1 MVRVP
6 RITAKPFP
14 PWFVSHEPAHLGNAS
29 NPLFLWK
36 YLNLNKKWVPL
47 AIVVVLGAALLLVK
61 RFGKTDNAKPK
72 TRTEKKTDPAA
83 DVNRNRGFDRRVSY
97 IEYTQHAKC
106 RMQCRQITQSEVEEI
121 MKDGAINY
129 KKSDVNDRPCPTYAL
144 EGITSDNQ
152 RVRIVFAQCDLKT
165 KVVTCIDLNTDWECH
180 CPGDDDDSNS
190 HRDKNDRK

>member
-1 MVRVP
+1 M
-6 RITAKPFP
+6 
-14 PWFVSHEPAHLGNAS
+14 SHDPYHLGNAP

-36 YLNLNKKWVPL
+36 YLNLNRKWVPL

-61 RFGKTDNAKPK
+61 RFSKDNKVKPK
-72 TRTEKKTDPAA
+72 TTTDRRTDPAA

-106 RMQCRQITQSEVEEI
+106 RMQCRHITQAEVDEI
-121 MKDGAINY
+121 MKDGTINY

-180 CPGDDDDSNS
+180 CPGDDDNADNN
-190 HRDKNDRK
+190 RDKNHGK

>member
-106 RMQCRQITQSEVEEI
+106 RMQCRHINQSEVEEI